1 MLAAELTLS
10 TLLTDVGSVFT
21 SFIGYV
27 SSICEAIAGA
37 PLLLLGFCVPFV
49 FAIVSLVKRLFQFE
63 KGDLYYEKSFIIF
76 CHCIIFFLFI

>member
-10 TLLTDVGSVFT
+10 TLLTDVGSVFS

-27 SSICEAIAGA
+27 SSICEAIAGS

-49 FAIVSLVKRLFQFE
+49 FAIVSLVKRLF
-63 KGDLYYEKSFIIF
+63 
-76 CHCIIFFLFI
+76 